1 MSKEIIKGTYT
12 NARGEQRDLRE
23 LSLLSTVDMINL
35 AHPNC
40 EKTVEE
46 VIDEAVARNENKA

>member
-1 MSKEIIKGTYT
+1 MPNETPKGTYT

-23 LSLLSTVDMINL
+23 LSLLSTVDLINL

-40 EKTVEE
+40 ETSVEE
-46 VIDEAVARNENKA
+46 MIDTAIARTENKA